1 MYTTRQFTRSAVL
14 LVALLAVATTSA
26 RAFDGPD
33 TSPAKEKE
41 LLAIL
46 RSDAPAAEKALA
58 CKHLAVHGSPAAV
71 PDLAKLLPN
80 PQLSSWARTSLEVI
94 PGEAADQALLTA
106 SESLEGRLLVG
117 MINSIGFRRN
127 ANAVESLTAK
137 LQNSDADVASAAAV
151 ALGHIGN
158 AAATKS
164 LTAALATAPANVR
177 SAVAEGCVL
186 CAERLHSEGNAVA
199 ATKIYDQVRAADVP
213 MQRIIEATRGAILAR
228 NQDGIPLLQEILQ
241 STDKKLFQL
250 ALGTA
255 REFPGSEI
263 DKALAAELDNAT
275 PARAALIVQAMA
287 DRPDTV
293 VLAAVV
299 KAAGQGPTQVRISAI
314 DALQR
319 VGDDSCLSAL
329 LKIAVS
335 DDADL
340 ATAAQQTL
348 AVLPGQRV
356 DAEIGVLL
364 PTATGDTYKLLL
376 QLVGQRRIDVVEDVL
391 KALDHAD
398 QSVRSAALVALGET
412 VSLGKLS
419 VLVSQVIAPKHAE
432 DAAIAQKAL
441 KAASVRMPDREA
453 CAAELAAALER
464 SPSAAKST
472 LLEILSDVGGTK
484 ALQTLATAAKSSDDQ
499 LQDTSSRLLGKWN
512 SVDAAPVLLDL
523 AKTAPA
529 EKYQVR
535 ALRGYIGV
543 ARKFAMPD
551 KQRAEMCRNAINATR
566 RPTERKLALDV
577 LTLHPSVDG
586 LKLAVNAMKV
596 PTLKDDATAAALVIA
611 QKVGGKGVDVSA
623 LMAAAGLDEVKL
635 EIVKAQYGA
644 GSTQKDV
651 TAVLRKQA
659 RNTPVITLV
668 SGSYNTSFGGDPS
681 PGVVKQL
688 SVEYRINGKDGKVSF
703 PENALIIL
711 PMPK

>member
-1 MYTTRQFTRSAVL
+1 
-14 LVALLAVATTSA
+14 
-26 RAFDGPD
+26 
-33 TSPAKEKE
+33 
-41 LLAIL
+41 
-46 RSDAPAAEKALA
+46 
-58 CKHLAVHGSPAAV
+58 
-71 PDLAKLLPN
+71 
-80 PQLSSWARTSLEVI
+80 
-94 PGEAADQALLTA
+94 
-106 SESLEGRLLVG
+106 
-117 MINSIGFRRN
+117 
-127 ANAVESLTAK
+127 
-137 LQNSDADVASAAAV
+137 
-151 ALGHIGN
+151 
-158 AAATKS
+158 
-164 LTAALATAPANVR
+164 
-177 SAVAEGCVL
+177 VL

>member
-1 MYTTRQFTRSAVL
+1 MNTTRQFTRSAFLFVTL
-14 LVALLAVATTSA
+14 ILVATASA

-33 TSPAKEKE
+33 TSPEKEKE
-41 LLAIL
+41 LMAVL
-46 RSDAPAAEKALA
+46 RSDAPASEKAIA
-58 CKHLAVHGSPAAV
+58 CKNLAIYGSPAAV
-71 PDLAKLLPN
+71 ADLAKLLPD
-80 PQLSSWARTSLEVI
+80 PQLSSWARISLEVI
-94 PGEAADQALLTA
+94 PGEASDEALLAA

-164 LTAALATAPANVR
+164 LTAALATVPANVR

-186 CAERLHSEGNAVA
+186 CAERLHGEGDAVA

-228 NQDGIPLLQEILQ
+228 NQDGIPLLQEIIQ
-241 STDKKLFQL
+241 SPDKKLFQL

-263 DKALAAELDNAT
+263 DKTLAAQLDKAT
-275 PARAALIVQAMA
+275 PDRAVLIVQAMA
-287 DRPDTV
+287 DRPQTV
-293 VLAAVV
+293 VVAAVV
-299 KAAGQGPTQVRISAI
+299 KAAGQGPTAVRISAI

-329 LKIAVS
+329 LTIAVG
-335 DDADL
+335 DEEAL

-348 AVLPGQRV
+348 SVLPGQDV
-356 DAEIGVLL
+356 NKEIGALL
-364 PTATGDTYKLLL
+364 PTAKGDTHKLLL
-376 QLVGQRRIDVVEDVL
+376 QLVGQRRIDAVNEVV
-391 KALDHAD
+391 KALDSSD
-398 QSVRSAALVALGET
+398 KSVRSAALVALGET
-412 VSLGKLS
+412 ISLERLS
-419 VLVSQVIAPKHAE
+419 LLISQAVAPKHAE
-432 DAAIAQKAL
+432 DATIAQQAL

-453 CAAELAAALER
+453 CAAELASAVGDA
-464 SPSAAKST
+464 PAAAKTT
-472 LLEILSDVGGTK
+472 LLEILSEVGGTK
-484 ALQTLATAAKSSDDQ
+484 ALQTLATAARSNDDQ

-512 SVDAAPVLLDL
+512 GVDAAPVLLDL

-529 EKYQVR
+529 GKYRVR

-551 KQRAEMCRNAINATR
+551 KARAEMCRNAINATL
-566 RPTERKLALDV
+566 RPAERKLALDV

-596 PTLKDDATAAALVIA
+596 ASLKDDATAAALIIA

-623 LMAAAGLDEVKL
+623 LMAAAGLDKVKL

-644 GSTQKDV
+644 GATQKDV

-659 RNTPVITLV
+659 SNTPVITLV
-668 SGSYNTSFGGDPS
+668 SGTYNASFGGDPS

-688 SVEYRINGKDGKVSF
+688 NVEYRINGKDGKASF
-703 PENALIIL
+703 AENALIIL

>member
-1 MYTTRQFTRSAVL
+1 MNKTRQFTRSALL
-14 LVALLAVATTSA
+14 LVTLIVVATATA

-33 TSPAKEKE
+33 TSPEKEKE
-41 LLAIL
+41 LLAVL
-46 RSDAPAAEKALA
+46 RSDAPASEKAIA
-58 CKHLAVHGSPAAV
+58 CKNLAIYGSPAAV
-71 PDLAKLLPN
+71 ADLAKLLPD
-80 PQLSSWARTSLEVI
+80 PQLSSWARISLEVI
-94 PGEAADQALLTA
+94 PGEASDKALLDA
-106 SESLEGRLLVG
+106 AESLNGRLLVG

-164 LTAALATAPANVR
+164 LTAALATAPADVR

-186 CAERLHSEGNAVA
+186 CAERLHGEGNAVA
-199 ATKIYDQVRAADVP
+199 AAEIYDQVRTADVP

-228 NQDGIPLLQEILQ
+228 NQDGIPLLQEIFQ
-241 STDKKLFQL
+241 SPDKKLFQL

-263 DKALAAELDNAT
+263 DKALAAELGNAT
-275 PARAALIVQAMA
+275 PQRAALIVQAMA

-319 VGDDSCLSAL
+319 VGDESCLSAL
-329 LKIAVS
+329 LNIAVS
-335 DDADL
+335 DDEDL

-348 AVLPGQRV
+348 AVLPGQDV
-356 DAEIGVLL
+356 NKEIGAQL
-364 PTATGDTYKLLL
+364 PTATGDTHKLLL
-376 QLVGQRRIDVVEDVL
+376 QLVGQRRIDAVNEVV
-391 KALDHAD
+391 KALDSSD
-398 QSVRSAALVALGET
+398 KSVRSAALIALGET
-412 VSLGKLS
+412 VSLERLS
-419 VLVSQVIAPKHAE
+419 LLISQVVAPKHAE

-453 CAAELAAALER
+453 CAAELASAMER

-472 LLEILSDVGGTK
+472 LLEILSDVGGTN
-484 ALQTLATAAKSSDDQ
+484 ALQTLATAAKSGDDQ

-535 ALRGYIGV
+535 ALRGFIGV
-543 ARKFAMPD
+543 ARKFTMPD
-551 KQRAEMCRNAINATR
+551 KQRAEMCRNAMNATR
-566 RPTERKLALDV
+566 RPAERKLALDV
-577 LTLHPSVDG
+577 LILHPSIDG
-586 LKLAVNAMKV
+586 LKVAVSAMKV
-596 PTLKDDATAAALVIA
+596 ASLKDDATAAALAIA
-611 QKVGGKGVDVSA
+611 QKVGGKGIDVSA
-623 LMAAAGLDEVKL
+623 LMATAGLDAVEL

-644 GSTQKDV
+644 GATQKDV
-651 TAVLRKQA
+651 TAVLRKGA
-659 RNTPVITLV
+659 SNTPMITLV

-688 SVEYRINGKDGKVSF
+688 NVEYRINGKDGKASF
-703 PENALIIL
+703 AENALIIL
-711 PMPK
+711 PMPE